1 MVCGRPITKLAMQ
14 PKPLRIDQSIQ
25 AVLRIAACLTAAT
38 MAACAGPTAWP
49 DSGRV
54 YADQAATASVS
65 QPADGT
71 ARVIVFQRERS
82 DAESKPA
89 NVYLDNRYLSTVL
102 AGAFTE
108 QTVCAGSV
116 QLATV
121 VDDARLAH
129 TGRNDNMQR
138 VALSA
143 GSTHYFEVIS
153 RNASSTL
160 LQASSEADWRHA
172 GGKRQVHALSRVPS
186 CKSSSPAKDKTAS
199 R

>member
-1 MVCGRPITKLAMQ
+1 MVYPIPITVLAMQ
-14 PKPLRIDQSIQ
+14 SRPLCIDRSAQFFW
-25 AVLRIAACLTAAT
+25 RIAACLTAAT

-49 DSGRV
+49 ESGRV
-54 YADQAATASVS
+54 YADQATAASVA
-65 QPADGT
+65 QPTAGT
-71 ARVIVFQRERS
+71 ARVIVFQRERA

-89 NVYLDNRYLSTVL
+89 NVYLDDRYLSTVL

-116 QLATV
+116 RLATV

-129 TGRNDNMQR
+129 TGRNDSTQR
-138 VALSA
+138 VALTA
-143 GSTHYFEVIS
+143 GSTHYFEVIL
-153 RNASSTL
+153 RNGDSTL
-160 LQASSEADWRHA
+160 LQTRSEADWRTA

-186 CKSSSPAKDKTAS
+186 CNSSSPAKDTTAS